1 MNEPRY
7 KVILFN
13 GPPYSGKSTAARSCL
28 SEFQKH
34 KQSAVMESFAG
45 PMKHFL
51 ATALGTP
58 YDALEKDVIHP
69 ALRVTPRKFLI
80 DLSEVYLKGE
90 YGTSFF
96 GRITKSRVDRNFSLY
111 DFVIFDDSGFQSEVT
126 ELTPKPFLVHVRR
139 PGKDF
144 TGDSRSYLENPSYT
158 VENNGTRQQLEDQI
172 SDMVRQL
179 VKSEWKWDNNKWSL
193 T

>member
-1 MNEPRY
+1 MTNHYR
-7 KVILFN
+7 VILFN

-28 SEFQKH
+28 NELGEL
-34 KQSAVMESFAG
+34 KQSAVMESFVG

-51 ATALGTP
+51 ATALGQS
-58 YDALEKDVIHP
+58 YDSLEKDIVHP
-69 ALRVTPRKFLI
+69 ALGVTPRKFLI

-90 YGTSFF
+90 YGQDFF
-96 GRITKSRVDRNFSLY
+96 YRVAKSRIERNFSQY
-111 DFVIFDDSGFQSEVT
+111 DFIIFDGSGFSAEAGI
-126 ELTPKPFLVHVRR
+126 LTDTPFLVRINR

-144 TGDSRSYLENPSYT
+144 IGDSRSYLENPSY
-158 VENNGTRQQLEDQI
+158 VLENDGTRQAFEMQVQ
-172 SDMVRQL
+172 DMVRQL